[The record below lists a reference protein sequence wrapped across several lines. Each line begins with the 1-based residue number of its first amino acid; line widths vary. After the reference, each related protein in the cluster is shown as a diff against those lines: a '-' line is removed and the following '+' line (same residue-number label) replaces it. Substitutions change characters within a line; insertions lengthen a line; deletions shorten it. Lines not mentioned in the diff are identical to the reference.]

1 MLQTFFFCNIYGQS
15 AKLIGEVA
23 CEVQK
28 RYLWKKLHAHHVTLT
43 YIHALALKKIHIKEV
58 LMRKIHVA

>member
-1 MLQTFFFCNIYGQS
+1 M
-15 AKLIGEVA
+15 GEGA

-58 LMRKIHVA
+58 FNNEKNSCGLKIPHPTPA

>member
-1 MLQTFFFCNIYGQS
+1 M
-15 AKLIGEVA
+15 GEGA

-28 RYLWKKLHAHHVTLT
+28 RYLRKKLHAHHVTLT
-43 YIHALALKKIHIKEV
+43 YIHALARKKIHIKEV

>member
-1 MLQTFFFCNIYGQS
+1 M
-15 AKLIGEVA
+15 GEGV
-23 CEVQK
+23 CDMQK

-43 YIHALALKKIHIKEV
+43 YIHALALKKIHIREV